1 VGWLGLRSRVARA
14 VVICISMAASVALLP
29 PVTEVLS
36 RAAGVGGVIWRMW
49 WVVPVPML
57 VGAVVGA
64 AAGFV
69 GSRRLR
75 PVVVVVVA
83 AAVAFLPLYKG
94 RWIGASENNIRW
106 VSPLSWKTPLGA
118 EAAARLA
125 VDVSREGDVVLAP
138 NYPSRVL
145 AGMTVDVHPV
155 VARFNY
161 LVEYAHVEEA
171 LVPQRAELMKF
182 ANGEALPASTL
193 EPLLEQ
199 LSVDTVCLWPS
210 RTESL
215 EVLHDIGYTVA
226 GRSDDLVC
234 VRSAGA

>member
-1 VGWLGLRSRVARA
+1 
-14 VVICISMAASVALLP
+14 
-29 PVTEVLS
+29 
-36 RAAGVGGVIWRMW
+36 MW

-64 AAGFV
+64 AAGLV

-155 VARFNY
+155 AARLNY

-215 EVLHDIGYTVA
+215 EVLQDIGYTVA